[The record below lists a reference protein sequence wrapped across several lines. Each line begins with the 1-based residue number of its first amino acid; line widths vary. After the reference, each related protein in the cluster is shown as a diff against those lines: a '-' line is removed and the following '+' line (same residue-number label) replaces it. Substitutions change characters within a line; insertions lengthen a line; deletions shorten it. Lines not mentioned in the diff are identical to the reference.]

1 MEQATGS
8 ADAKAKSSA
17 AAQPK
22 KCTLDDKL
30 IISRAWF
37 DRPVVTL
44 DTPGQ
49 LATIRNAQ
57 GERNLWVIGSYTLP
71 GVPLLE
77 NAARS
82 GLNIAEALRPG
93 AFRPWRQRQH
103 SGQEL
108 EEDALTK
115 AAAGGSRPGYLK
127 PGNCLIGART

>member
-1 MEQATGS
+1 MEQAAGS
-8 ADAKAKSSA
+8 AGAKASSSA
-17 AAQPK
+17 TAQAK

-30 IISRAWF
+30 VISRAWF

-44 DTPGQ
+44 DTPDK
-49 LATIRNAQ
+49 LATIKKAQ
-57 GERNLWVIGSYTLP
+57 GKHNLWVIGSYSLP

-82 GLNIAEALRPG
+82 GLSVAEALRPG
-93 AFRPWRQRQH
+93 ALRPWRQRQH

-108 EEDALTK
+108 EVDALTK
-115 AAAGGSRPGYLK
+115 AAANGSRPGYLK